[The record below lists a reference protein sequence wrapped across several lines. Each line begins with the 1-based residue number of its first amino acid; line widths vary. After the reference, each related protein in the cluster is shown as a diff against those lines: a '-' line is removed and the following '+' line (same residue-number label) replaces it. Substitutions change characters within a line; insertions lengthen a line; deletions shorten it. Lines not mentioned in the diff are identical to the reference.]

1 MTHQLQVTVR
11 RMTLSQ
17 IARAIRDL
25 ERRGWECIAPVRKI
39 SNSKKIFRYDER
51 CKRFIDFEKV
61 ESYDG
66 YFVKMRK
73 VREEREK

>member
-1 MTHQLQVTVR
+1 MEVALRRVKLNQLV
-11 RMTLSQ
+11 
-17 IARAIRDL
+17 RAIRDL